1 MYGNTIVKSLNC
13 GEFKRISVQS
23 LLNREEPMPTLTITP
38 KNAMDRSRLAGRN
51 ARPILPTMGLFKRG
65 EKASITKTCGQCK
78 ETKSS
83 SQWREGPT
91 GGSCLCN
98 ACGLFYRKL
107 FLAFGKQSAKRYLE
121 EIKKTGAKRR
131 IPRMLYGMQ
140 RSS

>member
-1 MYGNTIVKSLNC
+1 MYANVISRNLHCDN
-13 GEFKRISVQS
+13 FKRISVQS
-23 LLNREEPMPTLTITP
+23 LLNREESMTNLVGNPMNLESTNRNLRPT
-38 KNAMDRSRLAGRN
+38 
-51 ARPILPTMGLFKRG
+51 ILKTDPYRRR
-65 EKASITKTCGQCK
+65 EKVAITKTCNQCK
-78 ETKSS
+78 ETKTS

-121 EIKKTGAKRR
+121 EIKNTGAKRR
-131 IPRMLYGMQ
+131 IPRALYGVQ

>member
-1 MYGNTIVKSLNC
+1 MYDNTTVKSLNC
-13 GEFKRISVQS
+13 EEFRRISIQS
-23 LLNREEPMPTLTITP
+23 LLNREEPISTLVITP
-38 KNAMDRSRLAGRN
+38 KKAIGHSSLAGKN
-51 ARPILPTMGLFKRG
+51 TRPILPAIGLFGRR
-65 EKASITKTCGQCK
+65 EKASITKTCDQCK

-121 EIKKTGAKRR
+121 EIKTTGARRR
-131 IPRMLYGMQ
+131 IPRILYGMQ

>member
-1 MYGNTIVKSLNC
+1 MYGNTIVKSLNSE
-13 GEFKRISVQS
+13 EFKRISIQS
-23 LLNREEPMPTLTITP
+23 LLNREEPIPTLVITP
-38 KNAMDRSRLAGRN
+38 KNAIDHSRLAGKN
-51 ARPILPTMGLFKRG
+51 ARPILPAIGLFRRR

-121 EIKKTGAKRR
+121 EIKNTGAKRR
-131 IPRMLYGMQ
+131 IPRILYGMQ